1 MISGIPKSWI
11 PGGGSIPLP
20 PEMTEEEARRA
31 EEWYLTGYFKQAD
44 REQNRQTAG

>member
-1 MISGIPKSWI
+1 MEFPRRGEHPAA
-11 PGGGSIPLP
+11 

-44 REQNRQTAG
+44 REPNRQTAG

>member
-1 MISGIPKSWI
+1 
-11 PGGGSIPLP
+11 
-20 PEMTEEEARRA
+20 MTEEEARRA